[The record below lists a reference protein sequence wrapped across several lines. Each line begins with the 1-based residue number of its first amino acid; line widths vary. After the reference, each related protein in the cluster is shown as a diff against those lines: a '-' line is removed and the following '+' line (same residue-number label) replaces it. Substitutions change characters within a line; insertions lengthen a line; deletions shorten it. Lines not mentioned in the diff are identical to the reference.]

1 MKKIILSGV
10 VAFGGLLFSA
20 TGFSQTEEKPITKS
34 EEIIIRTDG
43 NNNTKTIIE
52 IDSNEV
58 TVNGQPLSD
67 YKGDVKII
75 KRKRITGNRDNFMVR
90 PDLNFNLNSNSPRT
104 FLGVL
109 SEKSDKGVLIKSI
122 TKGSSAE
129 KAGLKEN
136 DIITQLGD
144 KKITSP
150 DALAE
155 IVKTYKPGD
164 EVKIN
169 YLRDGKK
176 RNTKA
181 VLGKRNDFATAYSF
195 NLDSLKMN
203 NFKMPNLPQLRGF
216 ADRSFNFYNDNQPK
230 LGIKIKDTED
240 GNGVKI
246 LNVETGS
253 AAEKAGLKKDDT
265 ITEWNG
271 EKVENVNEVRSQ
283 LMRSKN
289 KENVSVKVRRNNTD
303 MNFEIKI
310 PKQLKTADL

>member
-1 MKKIILSGV
+1 MKRIFFPGMI
-10 VAFGGLLFSA
+10 AFCGLLLST
-20 TGFSQTEEKPITKS
+20 TGFSQTEKKPITKS

-43 NNNTKTIIE
+43 DNTTKTIIE

-67 YKGDVKII
+67 YKGDVRII

-90 PDLNFNLNSNSPRT
+90 PELNFNWNSNSQRT

-109 SEKSDKGVLIKSI
+109 SEKSDKGALIKSI

-136 DIITQLGD
+136 DIITQFGD

-150 DALAE
+150 DALAD

-176 RNTKA
+176 KSTKA
-181 VLGKRNDFATAYSF
+181 VLGKTNDFATAYSF

-203 NFKMPNLPQLRGF
+203 HFKMPDLPQLRGF
-216 ADRSFNFYNDNQPK
+216 ADRNFNFYNDNQPK

-246 LNVETGS
+246 LNVEAGS

-265 ITEWNG
+265 ITELNG
-271 EKVENVNEVRSQ
+271 EKVGNVNEVRSQ

-289 KENVSVKVRRNNTD
+289 KENVSVKVSRDNTD
-303 MNFEIKI
+303 MNFEVKI

>member
-1 MKKIILSGV
+1 MI
-10 VAFGGLLFSA
+10 AFCGLLLSI
-20 TGFSQTEEKPITKS
+20 TGFSQTEKKPITKS

-43 NNNTKTIIE
+43 NNTTKTIIE

-75 KRKRITGNRDNFMVR
+75 KRKRITGNRDNFMFR
-90 PDLNFNLNSNSPRT
+90 PEMNFNLNSNSPRT

-136 DIITQLGD
+136 DIITQFGD
-144 KKITSP
+144 KKIASP

-176 RNTKA
+176 KNTKA
-181 VLGKRNDFATAYSF
+181 VLGKTNDFATAYSF
-195 NLDSLKMN
+195 NLDSLKRG
-203 NFKMPNLPQLRGF
+203 NFVLPLLPRSGSF
-216 ADRSFNFYNDNQPK
+216 TDRNFNFYSDSQPK
-230 LGIKIKDTED
+230 LGVKIEDTEN

-265 ITEWNG
+265 ITELNG

-289 KENVSVKVRRNNTD
+289 KENVSVKVRRNNAD